1 MIKLKNRKLRWFFNN
16 YIRTKI
22 NLICLLIVLIFI
34 GISIGNTSPLIFG
47 KMIDIIGNSNLNE
60 LLHLIILYFIVTVI
74 TKIISI
80 IEDFIGQT
88 VSFGITKETQKDLF
102 KKIITLNQKSLQ
114 NYESGE
120 LISRLNGDA
129 DSVVNFFI
137 DIITSI
143 IQIIINTVISL
154 YFILYISKHLS
165 VVALFYIP
173 ASLLVNLSVRKYYK
187 RLTEKRKKFSDSY
200 FSFISEVFNN
210 GISIK
215 SFNLQN
221 RINNRYKDFV
231 SKEYKLLKNSIL
243 LSNIVGGLTTLISVS
258 SSLFI
263 IYYSA
268 ILIDKGLLSI
278 GLMVSFNTYINKLFD
293 SINQILSLNIQKQE
307 IEVCIER
314 LTEILLD
321 YSEDEISGNKL
332 IDSKLIDYNSISVN
346 NVSFGYDERKAVLL
360 NLNFKIDKQG
370 FYSLVGKNGCGKST
384 IAKLLIRLYDTDKG
398 SVTVGGNNIRECCI
412 HHIRD
417 NISYIQKEDF
427 FFNDTISNNLKLA
440 NENIS
445 EIEVQQVCKNVG
457 IDKDILSLCD
467 GYNTLMGEGG
477 DNFSSGQKQKLSIA
491 RSLLRKSNIYIY
503 DEATANLDGSAEK
516 MIIDFLLELSKNSIV
531 IFISHKVSSI
541 IKSDKIFVIDKG
553 SVIAE
558 GKHEQLIEKCQLYNE
573 IFYSTK

>member
-1 MIKLKNRKLRWFFNN
+1 MIKLKNKKLTWFFSN
-16 YIRTKI
+16 YIKPKI
-22 NLICLLIVLIFI
+22 SLICLLIILIFI

-47 KMIDIIGNSNLNE
+47 KIIDIIGNSNLNE
-60 LLHLIILYFIVTVI
+60 LLHLIILYFVVTVV
-74 TKIISI
+74 TQIISI

-88 VSFGITKETQKDLF
+88 ISFKITKETQKDLF

-129 DSVVNFFI
+129 DSVVSFFI

-154 YFILYISKHLS
+154 YFVLYISKHLS

-187 RLTEKRKKFSDSY
+187 RLTEKRKKFSDNY
-200 FSFISEVFNN
+200 FSFISESFNN
-210 GISIK
+210 SISIK

-221 RINNRYKDFV
+221 RIINKYKNFI

-243 LSNIVGGLTTLISVS
+243 LSNIVNGLTTLISVS

-268 ILIDKGLLSI
+268 ILIDRGLLSI

-314 LTEILLD
+314 LTEILLN

-332 IDSKLIDYNSISVN
+332 TDYDKISVN
-346 NVSFGYDERKAVLL
+346 DVSFGYDQRKTVLS
-360 NLNFKIDKQG
+360 NLNFKIDGHG

-384 IAKLLIRLYDTDKG
+384 IAKLFIRLYDADRG
-398 SVTVGGNNIRECCI
+398 VVMVGENNIRECSV

-417 NISYIQKEDF
+417 NIIYIQKEDF
-427 FFNDTISNNLKLA
+427 FFNDTIYNNLKLA
-440 NENIS
+440 NENVS
-445 EIEVQQVCKNVG
+445 EIEMQNMCKRVG
-457 IDKDILSLCD
+457 IDKDILNLCE

-491 RSLLRKSNIYIY
+491 RSLLRKSSIYIY

-516 MIIDFLLELSKNSIV
+516 VIIDFLLELSKNSIV
-531 IFISHKVSSI
+531 IFISHKTSSI
-541 IKSDKIFVIDKG
+541 VNSDRIFVIDKG

-558 GKHEQLIEKCQLYNE
+558 GNHKQLIEKCELYNKL
-573 IFYSTK
+573 FYSTNSTY

>member
-22 NLICLLIVLIFI
+22 NLICLLIILIFI

-60 LLHLIILYFIVTVI
+60 LLHLIILYFIITVI

-88 VSFGITKETQKDLF
+88 VLFKITKETQKDLF

-137 DIITSI
+137 DIITSV

-187 RLTEKRKKFSDSY
+187 HLTEKRKRFSDSY

-231 SKEYKLLKNSIL
+231 YKEYKLLKNSIL

-346 NVSFGYDERKAVLL
+346 NVRFGYDERKAVLL

-370 FYSLVGKNGCGKST
+370 FYSIVGKNGCGKST
-384 IAKLLIRLYDTDKG
+384 IAKLLIRLYDADKG
-398 SVTVGGNNIRECCI
+398 AVMVGDNNIKECCI

-417 NISYIQKEDF
+417 NIIYIQKEDF

-445 EIEVQQVCKNVG
+445 EIEVQQACKNVG

-516 MIIDFLLELSKNSIV
+516 MIIDYLLELSKNSIV

-541 IKSDKIFVIDKG
+541 INSDKIFVIDKG
-553 SVIAE
+553 SVIDE

-573 IFYSTK
+573 IFYST